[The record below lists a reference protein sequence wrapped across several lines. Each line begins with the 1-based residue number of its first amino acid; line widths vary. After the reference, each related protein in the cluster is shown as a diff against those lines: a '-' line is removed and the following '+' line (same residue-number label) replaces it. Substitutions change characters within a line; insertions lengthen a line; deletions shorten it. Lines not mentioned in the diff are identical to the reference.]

1 MMRNF
6 NLVER
11 MSELG
16 KDIQTILEYLSLNE
30 EHFVSYFITNPN
42 GRILVKNHIRMS
54 DNGDLIRTVELEDLM
69 LEPEKTALNLSL
81 FKAIIADS
89 KQSTPSSEYTETFA
103 NKWDEIQKVTN
114 LNVAQNRMIER

>member
-1 MMRNF
+1 MRNF

-11 MSELG
+11 MSSLG
-16 KDIQTILEYLSLNE
+16 EDIQTILEYLALNE

-54 DNGDLIRTVELEDLM
+54 DDGDLIRTVELEDLM
-69 LEPEKTALNLSL
+69 LEPEKTVLNLSL

-89 KQSTPSSEYTETFA
+89 KQSAPSEEYAETFA
-103 NKWDEIQKVTN
+103 SKWDEIQKVTR

>member
-1 MMRNF
+1 MRNF
-6 NLVER
+6 DLVER

-54 DNGDLIRTVELEDLM
+54 DDGDLIRTVELEDLT

-81 FKAIIADS
+81 FKAIIVDS
-89 KQSTPSSEYTETFA
+89 KQSAPSEEYTETFA

>member
-1 MMRNF
+1 MRNF
-6 NLVER
+6 DLVER
-11 MSELG
+11 MSSLG
-16 KDIQTILEYLSLNE
+16 EDIQTILEYLALNK

-54 DNGDLIRTVELEDLM
+54 DDGDLIRTVELEDLT

-89 KQSTPSSEYTETFA
+89 KQSAPSEEYTETFA

>member
-1 MMRNF
+1 MRNF

-16 KDIQTILEYLSLNE
+16 KDIQTILEYLSLNKD
-30 EHFVSYFITNPN
+30 HFVSFFITSPS
-42 GRILVKNHIRMS
+42 GQILVKNHVRMS
-54 DNGDLIRTVELEDLM
+54 DDGELIRTVELIDGQSF
-69 LEPEKTALNLSL
+69 EPEQINLNLSL

-89 KQSTPSSEYTETFA
+89 KQSAPSEEYADTFSS
-103 NKWDEIQKVTN
+103 KWDEIQKVTS

>member
-1 MMRNF
+1 MRNF

-30 EHFVSYFITNPN
+30 EHFVSYFIKDPN
-42 GRILVKNHIRMS
+42 GRIIVRNHVRML
-54 DNGDLIRTVELEDLM
+54 DNGRLIRTVELSDSEFEQYNVD
-69 LEPEKTALNLSL
+69 LSL
-81 FKAIIADS
+81 DLLNAIIADS
-89 KQSTPSSEYTETFA
+89 KQSAPSEEYAETFA
-103 NKWDEIQKVTN
+103 NKWDEIQNVTN

>member
-1 MMRNF
+1 MRNF

-16 KDIQTILEYLSLNE
+16 KDIQTILEYLSLTE

-54 DNGDLIRTVELEDLM
+54 DDGDLIRTVELEDLM

-89 KQSTPSSEYTETFA
+89 KQSAPSVEYTETFA
-103 NKWDEIQKVTN
+103 SKWDEIQKVTS

>member
-1 MMRNF
+1 MRNF

-69 LEPEKTALNLSL
+69 LEPEKTVLNLSL
-81 FKAIIADS
+81 FKAIITDS
-89 KQSTPSSEYTETFA
+89 KQSAPSVEYIETFA
-103 NKWDEIQKVTN
+103 SKWDEIQKVTN